1 MKDNCKNNTVKK
13 ANVILLLIA
22 FIIIVS
28 IIAVLGIVFLHKSPE
43 YDALEKAG
51 SQWVS
56 DGGNISFT
64 VYHEN
69 WIWYSSEDENVIED
83 IWNQR
88 YIGFGKM
95 TTESETVD
103 ISCILSDTNILMGLF
118 GYSADYFDISYDG
131 YSVKLI
137 IKEISDTE
145 VVATMKRVVPEANW
159 FSYNVGDEIRLTQV
173 NDMSGIDSSDYEFFV
188 NAVEIANASSANTEI
203 TIYERED
210 IADKLKDFEERQVD
224 NTAE

>member
-56 DGGNISFT
+56 DDGNISFT

-103 ISCILSDTNILMGLF
+103 ISCILSDTNISMGLF
-118 GYSADYFDISYDG
+118 GYSADYFDISYYD
-131 YSVKLI
+131 SVELI

-145 VVATMKRVVPEANW
+145 VVATVRYVSPKMDW

-173 NDMSGIDSSDYEFFV
+173 NNVSDIDSSDYEFFV
-188 NAVEIANASSANTEI
+188 DAVEIINAGNSGAEI
-203 TIYERED
+203 TIYKRED
-210 IADKLKDFEERQVD
+210 VADMLKDFEERSNSD
-224 NTAE
+224 TAE